1 MPYSRLF
8 YHVVWGTKHRLPLI
22 TDANRDVIFAAIR
35 SKTDE
40 LHGIVHALNAMP
52 DHVHLAVSVP
62 PALALSHF
70 VGQVKGLSSHLTN
83 QRSPDVLAWQS
94 EYGVLSISESH
105 LPVVVRYVVDQQKH
119 HAENTLD
126 ARLERWNN
134 E

>member
-8 YHVVWGTKHRLPLI
+8 YHFVWGTKQCLPLI
-22 TDANRDVIFAAIR
+22 TDANREVIFAAVR

-40 LHGIVHALNAMP
+40 LHGIVRALNAMS

-62 PALALSHF
+62 PSLALSTF
-70 VGQVKGLSSHLTN
+70 VGQIKGFSSHLTN
-83 QRSPDVLAWQS
+83 QRSAEVLAWQS

-119 HAENTLD
+119 HAANTLD
-126 ARLERWNN
+126 MRLERC
-134 E
+134 EHE